1 MKFLLIF
8 IALFRNRYEIN
19 LKKIR
24 DNFGPVVLCARESR
38 KWADVS
44 YLQMLELQCYISEFS
59 NLYTPSM
66 YSNTEK

>member
-8 IALFRNRYEIN
+8 IALFRSRYEIN
-19 LKKIR
+19 LKKIH

-44 YLQMLELQCYISEFS
+44 YLQMLELQCYISEFFKVIYPKYV
-59 NLYTPSM
+59 L
-66 YSNTEK
+66 

>member
-44 YLQMLELQCYISEFS
+44 YLQMLVGV
-59 NLYTPSM
+59 
-66 YSNTEK
+66 